1 MYTCM
6 GNWVTMLYSRIKMYW
21 GNNNKK
27 YKFKVRKC
35 KVIFFYVKEFEIYS
49 LGSREP
55 QKGF

>member
-1 MYTCM
+1 M

-27 YKFKVRKC
+27 DKFKVRKC